1 MDGMTKQDSPN
12 EDRMVR
18 FAEGLTMLGVSKSTA
33 YRMIER
39 GDLPQPVKVGSLT
52 FFSARELQHWIAQ
65 KLTERDAG
73 ASNG

>member
-1 MDGMTKQDSPN
+1 MDGMTKQDSLN

-18 FAEGLTMLGVSKSTA
+18 FSEGLTLLGVSKSTA

-39 GDLPQPVKVGSLT
+39 GDLPQPVKVGSLA
-52 FFSARELQHWIAQ
+52 FFSARELQNWIVQ